1 MASNTFDIV
10 TAFNKKGYILNY
22 CEKLFEKNNYKE
34 KTLFKDMPERMVFET
49 EIWMIGAKIRP
60 EIAKMKKDKRSDL
73 LLQEILTIVQTKKYR
88 KGRESFVMLL
98 HYFSDI
104 PSIVNVLEILLE
116 DNELYGFAVSEL
128 NKLKFYRYTE
138 KIKSLLENEKTG
150 WIKQELKRN
159 LQNAWCI
166 YE

>member
-1 MASNTFDIV
+1 MSSNRFDIV
-10 TAFNKKGYILNY
+10 AAFNKKDYILNY

-34 KTLFKDMPERMVFET
+34 KTLFKNMPERMVFET
-49 EIWMIGAKIRP
+49 EIWMIGAKIRT

-104 PSIVNVLEILLE
+104 PAIANVLGILLD
-116 DNELYGFAVSEL
+116 DNDLYGFAVKEL

-150 WIKQELKRN
+150 WIKQELKHN
-159 LQNAWCI
+159 LQNAGCI